1 MSNRPFKIV
10 QGFSLGLNLASL
22 AWGIVLGTQYLN
34 YNKLCAYF
42 LWRDIHFQAAPAL
55 AAQPLNTNIIL
66 SLPIKFKP
74 NQFLCFLQPSAIVQI
89 HIHINFR
96 FVPVPFQI
104 IWSLYCARLV
114 SNLISRSVPVP
125 FEIIWSLDMF
135 SFSNHL
141 LGRTF
146 FSSYSKQQPFTQ
158 QNRQVNIQI
167 SYWNIYQPTFKR

>member
-74 NQFLCFLQPSAIVQI
+74 NQFLCFFIAIR
-89 HIHINFR
+89 HSSNPH
-96 FVPVPFQI
+96 PHKFQV
-104 IWSLYCARLV
+104 C
-114 SNLISRSVPVP
+114 SRS
-125 FEIIWSLDMF
+125 ILDYLVVVF
-135 SFSNHL
+135 C
-141 LGRTF
+141 
-146 FSSYSKQQPFTQ
+146 SSGFKFDI
-158 QNRQVNIQI
+158 QVGTSSIRDYLVVGYVQF
-167 SYWNIYQPTFKR
+167 Q